1 MPLQNRVTPFGDLIS
16 VEARGTMFG
25 NRGVLHNHQR
35 EVVRFHQVRRWIIC
49 VLEFRGRHR
58 EPMMQ
63 PNRYTE
69 LFFLDEATALA
80 AGHRPCAECRFQDY
94 QHFRRCFAAAGS
106 GFDGRLPSA
115 DQIDARLHADRL
127 AGRGVRKTYTEDI
140 VALPDGVFIV
150 RDDEPWLLWES
161 ALHHWTPAGY
171 DRREGRP
178 AGGMV
183 TVLTP
188 RGTAAAIATGYLP
201 GVHVSAQTP
210 PPTPSPAKGGGFS
223 PHDT

>member
-1 MPLQNRVTPFGDLIS
+1 MPLQNRVTPFGNLIA

-35 EVVRFHQVRRWIIC
+35 EIVRYHQVRRWIIC

-80 AGHRPCAECRFQDY
+80 AGHRPCAECRHRDY
-94 QHFRRCFAAAGS
+94 QHYRRCFAAALAGT
-106 GFDGRLPSA
+106 DGRLPSA
-115 DQIDARLHADRL
+115 DEMDVRLHADRL
-127 AGRGVRKTYTEDI
+127 QGRGIRKTYTGDI
-140 VALPDGVFIV
+140 ATLPDGVFIV
-150 RDDEPWLLWES
+150 RDDEPWLLWDG
-161 ALHHWTPAGY
+161 ALWRWTPGGY
-171 DRREGRP
+171 DRQEARP
-178 AGGMV
+178 AGGAA

-188 RGTAAAIATGYLP
+188 RGTVRAIGAGYLP
-201 GVHVSAQTP
+201 GVHGSA
-210 PPTPSPAKGGGFS
+210 G
-223 PHDT
+223 